1 MSEFL
6 NEEQLKHAAAYNEM
20 TPHCHLCDG
29 LNIRLD
35 RPHGSKIVWGIADP
49 REGQGRS
56 THQMEVVA
64 RLVPHIWMFV
74 RVRQALIQ
82 ARAEVTT
89 LEGLLQNTY
98 AEVK

>member
-1 MSEFL
+1 
-6 NEEQLKHAAAYNEM
+6 
-20 TPHCHLCDG
+20 
-29 LNIRLD
+29 
-35 RPHGSKIVWGIADP
+35 
-49 REGQGRS
+49 
-56 THQMEVVA
+56 MEVVA